1 MNRNVKSHVEI
12 AASTRR
18 GFIRSFMGGLGL
30 AVSALALTS
39 GLVGCSSAPGAFG
52 ASGVNGQADKPPI
65 VFVHG
70 NGDSAALWQT
80 TLWRFESNGW
90 PANRLHAVDMPYPLA
105 RDVDA
110 TAQPGRTS
118 TTEAA
123 EFLKRTVDK
132 VLRDTGASQ
141 VVLMGN
147 SRGGYAIRN
156 YIANFGGAAVVSH
169 AVLGGTPNHGVWA
182 TKGFREGSEFSGTG
196 PFLTALNAPKN
207 AQGDE
212 VVGPM
217 KWLTVRSDNN
227 DKFAQPDGLWIGS
240 KGTPTNVTFD
250 GPALKGAT
258 NVVLAGVDHRETS
271 FSPAAFAAAH
281 AFITGNSSTVAQV
294 LPIAAASSVVLNGK
308 IVGLGLNPLDA
319 ASGNYVNNL
328 PLAGA
333 QLSVFETH
341 AATGLRKG
349 AAVHTKQVGADG
361 MWGPFLAVPG
371 ASYEFVLQASGY
383 ATTHIYR
390 SPFARSSS
398 VVHLRAE
405 RLADA
410 DKTAGASITFSR
422 PRGYIDLQRDRML
435 FDGSS
440 ALPGVTG
447 PGAGVAS
454 SKLLLKAEA
463 GQTTPRSISAE
474 FNGEKITGLAWPAA
488 DNRAVVLELTY

>member
-1 MNRNVKSHVEI
+1 MNRNIKSHVEV

-18 GFIRSFMGGLGL
+18 GFVRSFIGGLGL
-30 AVSALALTS
+30 AVSAVALTS
-39 GLVGCSSAPGAFG
+39 GLVGCASTPG
-52 ASGVNGQADKPPI
+52 ASGPNGQSDKPPI

-90 PANRLHAVDMPYPLA
+90 PATRLHAIDMPYPLA

-110 TAQPGRTS
+110 SAQPGRTS
-118 TTEAA
+118 TQEAA
-123 EFLKRTVDK
+123 EFLKREVDK
-132 VLRDTGASQ
+132 VLRETGANK

-147 SRGGYAIRN
+147 SRGGYVIRN
-156 YIANFGGAAVVSH
+156 YITNYGGATLVSH

-182 TKGFREGSEFSGTG
+182 TKGFREGNEFSGTG

-212 VVGPM
+212 VVGPV

-281 AFITGNSSTVAQV
+281 VFITGSSSTVAPV
-294 LPIAAASSVVLNGK
+294 IALNKLVLNGK
-308 IVGLGLNPLDA
+308 IVGLGLNPQDA

-328 PLAGA
+328 PLASA
-333 QLSVFETH
+333 QLSVFETD

-349 AAVHTKQVGADG
+349 AAVHTKQVGGDG
-361 MWGPFLAVPG
+361 MWGPFLAAPG
-371 ASYEFVLQASGY
+371 ASYEFVLQAAGY

-390 SPFARSSS
+390 SAFARSSS

-410 DKTAGASITFSR
+410 DKSAGASVTFTR
-422 PRGYIDLQRDRML
+422 PRGYFDLQRDRML
-435 FDGSS
+435 FDGTS

-463 GQTTPRSISAE
+463 AQTPPRSISAE
-474 FNGEKITGLAWPAA
+474 FNGEKITGLAWPTA
-488 DNRAVVLELTY
+488 DNHLVVLELTY

>member
-1 MNRNVKSHVEI
+1 MNRNIKSHVEI

-18 GFIRSFMGGLGL
+18 GFIRSFIGGFGL

-39 GLVGCSSAPGAFG
+39 GLVGCASTPG
-52 ASGVNGQADKPPI
+52 ASGASVANGQADKPPI

-90 PANRLHAVDMPYPLA
+90 STNRLHAIDMPYPLA

-110 TAQPGRTS
+110 SAQPGRTS
-118 TTEAA
+118 TSEAA
-123 EFLKRTVDK
+123 EFLRREVDK
-132 VLRDTGASQ
+132 VLRETGAAK
-141 VVLMGN
+141 VVLLGN

-156 YIANFGGAAVVSH
+156 YISNYGGAALVSH

-182 TKGFREGSEFSGTG
+182 TKGFREGNEFSGTG
-196 PFLTALNAPKN
+196 QFLTALNAPKN

-212 VVGPM
+212 VTGPV

-240 KGTPTNVTFD
+240 TGLPTNVTFD

-281 AFITGNSSTVAQV
+281 AFITGNSSTVAPV
-294 LPIAAASSVVLNGK
+294 LPIAATSNVVLNGK
-308 IVGLGLNPLDA
+308 IVGLGLNPQDA

-333 QLSVFETH
+333 QLSVFETN
-341 AATGLRKG
+341 AATGVRKG

-361 MWGPFLAVPG
+361 MWGPFLAAPG
-371 ASYEFVLQASGY
+371 ASYEFVLQAPGY

-390 SPFARSSS
+390 SAFARSSS

-405 RLADA
+405 RLADT
-410 DKTAGASITFSR
+410 DKAAGASITFSR
-422 PRGYIDLQRDRML
+422 PRGYFDLQRDRML
-435 FDGSS
+435 FDGSNS
-440 ALPGVTG
+440 LPGVTG

-463 GQTTPRSISAE
+463 AQTPGRSISAE
-474 FNGEKITGLAWPAA
+474 FNGEKITGLAWPTA
-488 DNRAVVLELTY
+488 DNRVVVLELTY

>member
-1 MNRNVKSHVEI
+1 MTI
-12 AASTRR
+12 TRR
-18 GFIRSFMGGLGL
+18 LFGAAAT
-30 AVSALALTS
+30 AVSSALLASCATPPS
-39 GLVGCSSAPGAFG
+39 ASSYAP
-52 ASGVNGQADKPPI
+52 V

-90 PANRLHAVDMPYPLA
+90 PTSRLHAIDMPYPLA

-110 TAQPGRTS
+110 TAQPGRISTS
-118 TTEAA
+118 EAA
-123 EFLKRTVDK
+123 EFLKREVDK
-132 VLRDTGASQ
+132 VLRETGAAK

-156 YIANFGGAAVVSH
+156 YIANYGGAALVSH

-182 TKGFREGSEFSGTG
+182 TKGFREGNEFSGTG

-212 VVGPM
+212 VIGPV
-217 KWLTVRSDNN
+217 KWLTIRSDNN

-240 KGTPTNVTFD
+240 IGTPTNVTFD

-271 FSPAAFAAAH
+271 FSPAAFGAAY
-281 AFITGNSSTVAQV
+281 AFITGKAAPALPVAV
-294 LPIAAASSVVLNGK
+294 SRNITLNGK
-308 IVGLGLNPLDA
+308 IVGLGLNPLDP

-333 QLSVFETH
+333 QLSVFETN
-341 AATGLRKG
+341 AATGARKG
-349 AAVHTKQVGADG
+349 AAVHTKQVAADG
-361 MWGPFLAVPG
+361 MWGPFNAAPG
-371 ASYEFVLQASGY
+371 ATYEFLVQAPGY

-390 SPFARSSS
+390 SPFARSSNL
-398 VVHLRAE
+398 VHLRPE
-405 RLADA
+405 RLPEA
-410 DKTAGASITFSR
+410 DKAAAASVILTR
-422 PRGYIDLQRDRML
+422 PRGYFDAQRDKML
-435 FDGSS
+435 FDGLT

-454 SKLLLKAEA
+454 SKLLLKPEA
-463 GQTTPRSISAE
+463 AQIAPRSVSAQ
-474 FNGEKITGLAWPAA
+474 FNDEKISGLTWPTA
-488 DNRAVVLELTY
+488 NNHVVVLELTY

>member
-1 MNRNVKSHVEI
+1 MTI
-12 AASTRR
+12 TRR
-18 GFIRSFMGGLGL
+18 LFGAAAI
-30 AVSALALTS
+30 AVSSALLASCATPPS
-39 GLVGCSSAPGAFG
+39 ASSYA
-52 ASGVNGQADKPPI
+52 PI

-90 PANRLHAVDMPYPLA
+90 PTNRLHAIDMPYPLA

-118 TTEAA
+118 TSEAA
-123 EFLKRTVDK
+123 EFLKREVDK
-132 VLRDTGASQ
+132 VLRETGAAK

-156 YIANFGGAAVVSH
+156 YIANYGGAALVSH

-182 TKGFREGSEFSGTG
+182 TKGFREGNEFSGTG

-212 VVGPM
+212 VIGPV
-217 KWLTVRSDNN
+217 KWLTIRSDNN

-240 KGTPTNVTFD
+240 IGTPTNVTFD

-271 FSPAAFAAAH
+271 FSPAAFGAAY
-281 AFITGNSSTVAQV
+281 AFITGKAAPALPVAV
-294 LPIAAASSVVLNGK
+294 SRNITLNGK
-308 IVGLGLNPLDA
+308 IVGLGLNPLDP

-333 QLSVFETH
+333 QLSVFETN
-341 AATGLRKG
+341 AATGARKG
-349 AAVHTKQVGADG
+349 AAVHTKQVAADG
-361 MWGPFLAVPG
+361 MWGPFNAAPG
-371 ASYEFVLQASGY
+371 ATYEFLLQAPGY

-390 SPFARSSS
+390 SPFARSSNL
-398 VVHLRAE
+398 VHLRPE
-405 RLADA
+405 RLPEA
-410 DKTAGASITFSR
+410 DKAAAASVILTR
-422 PRGYIDLQRDRML
+422 PRGYFDAQRDKML
-435 FDGSS
+435 FDGLT

-454 SKLLLKAEA
+454 SKLLLKPEA
-463 GQTTPRSISAE
+463 AQIAPRSVSAQ
-474 FNGEKITGLAWPAA
+474 FNDEKISGLTWPTA
-488 DNRAVVLELTY
+488 NNHVVVLELTY

>member
-1 MNRNVKSHVEI
+1 
-12 AASTRR
+12 
-18 GFIRSFMGGLGL
+18 
-30 AVSALALTS
+30 
-39 GLVGCSSAPGAFG
+39 
-52 ASGVNGQADKPPI
+52 
-65 VFVHG
+65 
-70 NGDSAALWQT
+70 
-80 TLWRFESNGW
+80 
-90 PANRLHAVDMPYPLA
+90 
-105 RDVDA
+105 
-110 TAQPGRTS
+110 
-118 TTEAA
+118 
-123 EFLKRTVDK
+123 
-132 VLRDTGASQ
+132 
-141 VVLMGN
+141 
-147 SRGGYAIRN
+147 
-156 YIANFGGAAVVSH
+156 
-169 AVLGGTPNHGVWA
+169 
-182 TKGFREGSEFSGTG
+182 
-196 PFLTALNAPKN
+196 
-207 AQGDE
+207 
-212 VVGPM
+212 M
-217 KWLTVRSDNN
+217 KWLTIRSDNN

-349 AAVHTKQVGADG
+349 AAVHTKRVGADG

>member
-1 MNRNVKSHVEI
+1 MNRNIKSHVEI

-18 GFIRSFMGGLGL
+18 GFIRSFIGGFGL
-30 AVSALALTS
+30 AVSVLALTG
-39 GLVGCSSAPGAFG
+39 GLVGCAGTPG
-52 ASGVNGQADKPPI
+52 ASGANGQADKPPV

-90 PANRLHAVDMPYPLA
+90 PSNRLHAIDMPYPLA
-105 RDVDA
+105 RDADA

-118 TTEAA
+118 TSEAA
-123 EFLKRTVDK
+123 EFLKREVDK
-132 VLRDTGASQ
+132 VLRETGAAK
-141 VVLMGN
+141 VVLLGN

-156 YIANFGGAAVVSH
+156 YISNYGGAALVSH

-182 TKGFREGSEFSGTG
+182 TKGFREGNEFSGTG

-207 AQGDE
+207 ALGDE
-212 VVGPM
+212 VVGPV

-258 NVVLAGVDHRETS
+258 NLVLAGVDHRETS

-281 AFITGNSSTVAQV
+281 AFITGNSSTVAPV
-294 LPIAAASSVVLNGK
+294 IALKKLVLNGK

-333 QLSVFETH
+333 QLSVFETNPD
-341 AATGLRKG
+341 TGVGKG
-349 AAVHTKQVGADG
+349 AAVHTKQVAADG
-361 MWGPFLAVPG
+361 MWGPFSAATG
-371 ASYEFVLQASGY
+371 ATYEFLVQAPGY

-390 SPFARSSS
+390 SAFARSSS

-422 PRGYIDLQRDRML
+422 PRGYFDLQRDRML
-435 FDGSS
+435 FDGSN

-454 SKLLLKAEA
+454 SKLLLKADA
-463 GQTTPRSISAE
+463 GQTTPRSVSAE
-474 FNGEKITGLAWPAA
+474 FNGEKITGLAWPTA
-488 DNRAVVLELTY
+488 DSRVVVLELTY

>member
-1 MNRNVKSHVEI
+1 MKPVGTSSI
-12 AASTRR
+12 AARASNRR
-18 GFIRSFMGGLGL
+18 GFIKALAASASALTVALGL
-30 AVSALALTS
+30 IGCASTPSA
-39 GLVGCSSAPGAFG
+39 F
-52 ASGVNGQADKPPI
+52 DKPPI

-90 PANRLHAVDMPYPLA
+90 PANRLHAIDMPYPLA

-118 TTEAA
+118 TAEAA
-123 EFLKRTVDK
+123 EFLKREVDK
-132 VLRDTGASQ
+132 VLRETGATK

-156 YIANFGGAAVVSH
+156 YISNYGGAAVVSH

-182 TKGFREGSEFSGTG
+182 TKGLREGSEFSGTG

-212 VVGPM
+212 VIGPV
-217 KWLTVRSDNN
+217 KWLTVRSDYN

-240 KGTPTNVTFD
+240 KGTPTNVSFD

-258 NVVLAGVDHRETS
+258 NVVLDFVDHRETS

-294 LPIAAASSVVLNGK
+294 LPIAPASSVVLNGK
-308 IVGLGLNPLDA
+308 IVGLGLNPLNA

-333 QLSVFETH
+333 QLSVFETDT
-341 AATGLRKG
+341 ASGLRIG
-349 AAVHTKQVGADG
+349 AAVHTKQVGPDG
-361 MWGPFLAVPG
+361 MWGPFVTAPG
-371 ASYEFVLQASGY
+371 ASYEFVLQAAGY

-390 SPFARSSS
+390 SAFARSSS

-410 DKTAGASITFSR
+410 DKAAASSVTFSR
-422 PRGYIDLQRDRML
+422 PRGYFDLQRDRLL

-440 ALPGVTG
+440 APPGVTG
-447 PGAGVAS
+447 PGAGSAS
-454 SKLLLKAEA
+454 SKLLLKAEG
-463 GQTTPRSISAE
+463 GQTMPRSVAAE
-474 FNGEKITGLAWPAA
+474 FNGEKITGLAWPTA
-488 DNRAVVLELTY
+488 DNRLVVLELTY

>member
-1 MNRNVKSHVEI
+1 MNRNIKSHVEV

-18 GFIRSFMGGLGL
+18 GFVRSFIGGLGL
-30 AVSALALTS
+30 AVSAVALTS
-39 GLVGCSSAPGAFG
+39 GLVGCASTPG
-52 ASGVNGQADKPPI
+52 ASGPNGQSDKPLI

-90 PANRLHAVDMPYPLA
+90 PATRLHAIDMPYPLA

-110 TAQPGRTS
+110 SAQPGRTS
-118 TTEAA
+118 TQEAA
-123 EFLKRTVDK
+123 EFLKREVDK
-132 VLRDTGASQ
+132 VLRETGASK

-147 SRGGYAIRN
+147 SRGGYVIRN
-156 YIANFGGAAVVSH
+156 YITNYGGATLVSH

-182 TKGFREGSEFSGTG
+182 TKGFREGNEFSGTG

-212 VVGPM
+212 VVGPV

-281 AFITGNSSTVAQV
+281 VFITGSSSTVAPV
-294 LPIAAASSVVLNGK
+294 IALNKLVLNGK
-308 IVGLGLNPLDA
+308 IVGLGLNPQDA

-328 PLAGA
+328 PLASA
-333 QLSVFETH
+333 QLSVFETD

-349 AAVHTKQVGADG
+349 AAVHTKQVGGDG
-361 MWGPFLAVPG
+361 MWGPFLAAPG
-371 ASYEFVLQASGY
+371 ASYEFVLQAAGY

-390 SPFARSSS
+390 SAFARSSS

-410 DKTAGASITFSR
+410 DKSAGASVTFTR
-422 PRGYIDLQRDRML
+422 PRGYFDLQRDRML
-435 FDGSS
+435 FDGTS

-463 GQTTPRSISAE
+463 AQTPPRSISAE
-474 FNGEKITGLAWPAA
+474 FNGEKITGLAWPTA
-488 DNRAVVLELTY
+488 DNHLVVLELTY